1 MSETVSESTFERICD
16 RRGVPYRKLATREN
30 QRTPDYLILPSGEKV
45 VVEVKQI
52 EPNDEDRELQKKSK
66 EGETTGWWSD
76 NDARIRRKIKQGAK
90 QLKTVAK
97 GRCPSVLMLYDDRE
111 IKIIDNEDFL
121 EAMYGDEEL
130 TLAVPLNGGK
140 PKPLGVG
147 FGGNRQLTEQQ
158 RLYISAVAIMRQKF
172 PGEWIVAVFHNVFA
186 SRPLDPDVASSFA
199 DVQYALTEPKT
210 KEYQDWTRVR

>member
-1 MSETVSESTFERICD
+1 MSETVSESIFERVCD
-16 RRGVPYRKLATREN
+16 RRGVLYRKLATREN

-52 EPNDEDRELQKKSK
+52 EPNDEDRELRKKSK
-66 EGETTGWWSD
+66 KGETTGWWSD
-76 NDARIRRKIKQGAK
+76 NNTRIRRKIKQCAK
-90 QLKTVAK
+90 QLKAVAK

-111 IKIIDNEDFL
+111 IKIIGNEDFL

-130 TLAVPLNGGK
+130 TLAVPLDGGE
-140 PKPLGVG
+140 PEPLGVG

-158 RLYISAVAIMRQKF
+158 RRYISAVAIMRQKF
-172 PGEWIVAVFHNVFA
+172 PGEWVVVMFHNVFA

-199 DVQYALTEPKT
+199 DVQYDLTKPKT
-210 KEYQDWTRVR
+210 KEWQNWTRIR